1 MATLY
6 PPFITALPLTASCLC
21 ISVKQLKKIT
31 KKSWSAAPETT
42 THQPRTDQI
51 MPRCQMIVGWER
63 SRESEVRLPFF
74 FFTLLP
80 HVEYIYKNKIPK
92 LEKRSHFQFDFFPSA
107 PHAPPWKERERK
119 KQRGRG
125 GLLQFIYYYLDMD
138 QP

>member
-42 THQPRTDQI
+42 YSPTSN
-51 MPRCQMIVGWER
+51 R
-63 SRESEVRLPFF
+63 SNHATLSDDCRLGASQRIRGPSAFF
-74 FFTLLP
+74 FITLLP

-107 PHAPPWKERERK
+107 PHAPPWKERKREKNRE
-119 KQRGRG
+119 GEG
-125 GLLQFIYYYLDMD
+125 DFYSSFTII
-138 QP
+138 